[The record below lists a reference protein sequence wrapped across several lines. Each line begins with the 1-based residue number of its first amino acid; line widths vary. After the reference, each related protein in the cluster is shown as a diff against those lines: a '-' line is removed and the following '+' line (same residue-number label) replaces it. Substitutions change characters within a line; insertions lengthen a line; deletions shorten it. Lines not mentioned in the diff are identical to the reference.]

1 MVMYTLLYLKW
12 ITNKDLLYGTGNLLG
27 VIWQLG
33 WEWVWGRMETCIC
46 TAESLH
52 CSSETTTA
60 LSIGYTPIQNKKLKK
75 KKKEEEALTDSDYW
89 SQNSAERAQLT

>member
-60 LSIGYTPIQNKKLKK
+60 LSIGYTPIQNKNLKK
-75 KKKEEEALTDSDYW
+75 KNKPCLQIQSHSEILKVMTSICRL
-89 SQNSAERAQLT
+89 